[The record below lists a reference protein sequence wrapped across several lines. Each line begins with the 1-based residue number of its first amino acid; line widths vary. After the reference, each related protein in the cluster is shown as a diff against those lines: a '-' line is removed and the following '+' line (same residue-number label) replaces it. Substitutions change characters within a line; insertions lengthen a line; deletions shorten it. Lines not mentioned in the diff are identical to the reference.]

1 MRTLI
6 IGYGSIG
13 KRHDEV
19 LSNFIEISNIDIVTK
34 QKIENRT
41 IFETLEEIKSLSDY
55 DYFVIASE
63 TFKHFEQLQYLE
75 NNLSNKTIFCE
86 KPLFNKNENLEI
98 KKNRV
103 FVGYILRF
111 HPLLQKLK
119 VFLESEKIISINVTV
134 GQYLPSWRKGVD
146 YRNSYSSKKSEG
158 GGVLRDLSHEIDY
171 VQWLIGNLTEIKS
184 YQKKISDLEID
195 SDDLTTLIGKS
206 ESGAIFNI
214 SMDYISKI
222 TKRTVLIHTL
232 ENSYEL
238 DFIKNGL
245 TKVSKDGLEESYSF
259 TNLERNYLFEKMH
272 RDTLFEN
279 GSKNSSYRDGLE
291 VMRLIERVE
300 KENN

>member
-1 MRTLI
+1 MKVLI

-19 LSNFIEISNIDIVTK
+19 LLNFREISKIDIVTK

-41 IFETLEEIKSLSDY
+41 IFKTLEDVENISNY
-55 DYFVIASE
+55 DYFIIASE

-75 NNLSNKTIFCE
+75 NNLSNKIIFCE
-86 KPLFNKNENLEI
+86 KPLFNKSENLEI

-103 FVGYILRF
+103 FVGYVLRF

-119 VFLESEKIISINVTV
+119 IFLENEKIISLNVIV
-134 GQYLPSWRKGVD
+134 GQYLPNWRKGVD

-184 YQKKISDLEID
+184 YQNKISDLEID
-195 SDDLTTLIGKS
+195 SDDFTTLIGKS
-206 ESGAIFNI
+206 ESGAICNI

-238 DFIKNGL
+238 DFIKNSL

-272 RDTLFEN
+272 RDILFED
-279 GSKNSSYRDGLE
+279 GLRNSSYKDGLE
-291 VMRLIERVE
+291 VMKVIEKVE